1 MASPDVI
8 RVVCG
13 KCGAKLGAPPSH
25 AGKSA
30 QCRKCGNLMT
40 VPAPSPAAQTS
51 PPPEPIFEA
60 EVLEPDF
67 LEPEDE
73 PPRES
78 KRVLVECPNCGSEL
92 GVKKSEIGQ
101 KMDCPRCDQR
111 VRIPEPVRRRPAR
124 KKTSPWFLVGL
135 IAGGVLL
142 LALSIWGVVE
152 LVNRSGPSVP
162 ALVVKPGQE
171 VKLNAF
177 STLRANESTLCIVVI
192 KDETLLGESAPKER
206 PRMKWSNG
214 DVTEM
219 SDGSTTALFSG
230 GTKEKIIRQ
239 EMIFRATETG
249 ARPRW
254 LLYGDLKIRCRIL
267 SEKEFE
273 DESR

>member
-1 MASPDVI
+1 MPSPDVI

-40 VPAPSPAAQTS
+40 VPAPPQAVHAP

-78 KRVLVECPNCGSEL
+78 RRVLVECPNCGSEL
-92 GVKKSEIGQ
+92 DVKKSEIGR

-111 VRIPEPVRRRPAR
+111 VRIPEPVRRRPG
-124 KKTSPWFLVGL
+124 KKTSSPWFLVSL

-171 VKLNAF
+171 VKLNAA
-177 STLRANESTLCIVVI
+177 SSLRAQDSTLCIIVI
-192 KDETLLGESAPKER
+192 KDESMLQADPKES
-206 PRMKWSNG
+206 PRLKWSNG
-214 DVTEM
+214 DITEM
-219 SDGSTTALFSG
+219 SRGNITALFSDG
-230 GTKEKIIRQ
+230 SKKVIRQ
-239 EMIFRATETG
+239 ELIFRATETG

-273 DESR
+273 DETR